1 MPRFDTAR
9 PGSGA
14 LVRQDN
20 GRWLSFERP
29 TAIVQAHDVND
40 VTAAIEHI
48 EAETRAKGLHA
59 VGLVSYEAGAAF
71 GLTVSS
77 AQRRLPLV
85 WFALFQ
91 SSDVRERSSETQAEQ
106 YELGALTPSVDRPA
120 FETAFARV
128 RHHLAEGDTYQVN
141 YTFRMEGVFSGH
153 AAALFADLAS
163 AQEGLYST
171 FLDLGDVAICSASPE
186 LFFERIGSLLVT
198 RPMKGTAPRGRTL
211 DEDRRQA
218 QQLLASPKQR
228 AENVMIVDMMRNDL
242 GRVAVAGSVEVPA
255 LLTVER
261 YPNVWQM
268 TSTVTARTAEG
279 TRLSQIFAA
288 LHPSASVTGAPKV
301 RTMELVEELERQPRG
316 VYTGAIGHVR
326 PDGSARFSV
335 AIRTA
340 VVDRR
345 AGRVEFGIGSGI
357 VWDSVAADEYDECL
371 LKGSVLGERPRPFD
385 LLETMRWAPG
395 EGIFLLDRHLS
406 RLRASAEYFGTVIDE
421 ASLERALAEAQG
433 NAPLRLR
440 LLVGRDG
447 RSRLERSPLVPAP
460 EVLRVGIAAS
470 AVDDRDRFL
479 FHKTTNRSTYE
490 RAQRPG
496 FDDMILWNERG
507 QATESTKANLVVERG
522 GRRVT
527 PPVDAGLLA
536 GTFRAEVLSTG
547 EVQEG
552 TVMLDELRRAERVW
566 LINSVRGWQRAII
579 QVR

>member
-1 MPRFDTAR
+1 
-9 PGSGA
+9 
-14 LVRQDN
+14 
-20 GRWLSFERP
+20 
-29 TAIVQAHDVND
+29 
-40 VTAAIEHI
+40 
-48 EAETRAKGLHA
+48 
-59 VGLVSYEAGAAF
+59 
-71 GLTVSS
+71 
-77 AQRRLPLV
+77 
-85 WFALFQ
+85 
-91 SSDVRERSSETQAEQ
+91 
-106 YELGALTPSVDRPA
+106 
-120 FETAFARV
+120 
-128 RHHLAEGDTYQVN
+128 
-141 YTFRMEGVFSGH
+141 
-153 AAALFADLAS
+153 
-163 AQEGLYST
+163 
-171 FLDLGDVAICSASPE
+171 
-186 LFFERIGSLLVT
+186 
-198 RPMKGTAPRGRTL
+198 MKGTAPRGRTL

-218 QQLLASPKQR
+218 QRLLASPKQR

-242 GRVAVAGSVEVPA
+242 GRVAVPGSVEVPA

-279 TRLSQIFAA
+279 TRLSEIFAA

-301 RTMELVEELERQPRG
+301 RTMELVEQLEGQPRG

-326 PDGSARFSV
+326 PDGSCRFSV

-385 LLETMRWAPG
+385 LLETMRWTPG

-421 ASLERALAEAQG
+421 ASLEQALAEAQG
-433 NAPLRLR
+433 NVPLRLR
-440 LLVGRDG
+440 LLVGPDG
-447 RSRLERSPLVPAP
+447 RSRIEKSPLVPGP
-460 EVLRVGIAAS
+460 EVLRVGVAAS

-479 FHKTTNRSTYE
+479 FHKTTNRSVYE

-496 FDDMILWNERG
+496 FDDMILWNGRG
-507 QATESTKANLVVERG
+507 EATESTKANLVVERG

-547 EVQEG
+547 DVQEA
-552 TVMLDELRRAERVW
+552 TVTLDELRRAERVW
-566 LINSVRGWQRAII
+566 LINSVRGWQRAIV
-579 QVR
+579 QGG